1 MNKCQLELG
10 NKTYVGD
17 INQAAL
23 LDTAKGVSSGSGEAA
38 IDLKYDWYQNVTHA
52 FISYKI
58 RRGGAQLKDGGL
70 QVKFDEKQVILEN
83 SSNGE
88 ILASIDLGNP
98 INCAESTYN
107 CTERKVELKLAK
119 AAKNE
124 NWSGVE
130 VGSTASSVAAPISGK
145 VPDYP
150 SSSKNKKNW

>member
-52 FISYKI
+52 FVSYKI

-70 QVKFDEKQVILEN
+70 QVKFDEK
-83 SSNGE
+83 
-88 ILASIDLGNP
+88 
-98 INCAESTYN
+98 
-107 CTERKVELKLAK
+107 
-119 AAKNE
+119 
-124 NWSGVE
+124 
-130 VGSTASSVAAPISGK
+130 
-145 VPDYP
+145 
-150 SSSKNKKNW
+150 